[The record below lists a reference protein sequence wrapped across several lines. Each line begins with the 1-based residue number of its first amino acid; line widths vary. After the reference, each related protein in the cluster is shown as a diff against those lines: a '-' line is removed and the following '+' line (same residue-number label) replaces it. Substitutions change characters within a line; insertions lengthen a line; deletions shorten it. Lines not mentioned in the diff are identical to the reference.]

1 MEIITEEENALRNK
15 FTFEVDEKAY
25 TGHIKDGD
33 KVVWNEKYV
42 KWLEKIVINLKSN
55 KKC

>member
-1 MEIITEEENALRNK
+1 MNIVTEEENALRNE
-15 FTFEVDEKAY
+15 FFWEVGHKTY
-25 TGHIKDGD
+25 SGHIEDGD
-33 KVVWNEKYV
+33 EVVWREEYV